1 MPSANSVDEV
11 NAVTARAD
19 FFYFF
24 LQNIRE
30 PQWPRRTFATAF
42 ENGESAPQLQKNCA
56 SAPLQKLRSR
66 WAETPFRRQK
76 DVKLLNTTKTMA
88 IKIKA
93 IEKKMTVGTH
103 AGEYRYQMQPELYSA
118 LTQDKVIRE
127 AALRSGVSQGVMQ
140 ACWDAAG
147 EVIKAWATEGHS
159 VALPGLGTMR
169 FGLSAGTVSNVNDV
183 KTGLIKTRRIVF
195 TPNTG
200 LKQEL
205 KDTAIQI
212 TCYDRNGDIVRRVTS
227 TSGDVVTEPDTDST
241 TDSEDS
247 GNVGTSQG
255 GSQDSDNSTSQGG
268 SGSSESG
275 SGSST
280 TGGSTSNG
288 GSSDSGSGSG
298 NSGSQSDGGTSGD
311 GGSGGGD
318 NGYSFG

>member
-1 MPSANSVDEV
+1 
-11 NAVTARAD
+11 
-19 FFYFF
+19 
-24 LQNIRE
+24 
-30 PQWPRRTFATAF
+30 
-42 ENGESAPQLQKNCA
+42 
-56 SAPLQKLRSR
+56 
-66 WAETPFRRQK
+66 
-76 DVKLLNTTKTMA
+76 MA

-93 IEKKMTVGTH
+93 IEKKMTVGIHKDT
-103 AGEYRYQMQPELYSA
+103 YRYQMQPELYSA

-195 TPNTG
+195 TPNTS

-227 TSGDVVTEPDTDST
+227 TSGDVVTEPDVDST
-241 TDSEDS
+241 D
-247 GNVGTSQG
+247 
-255 GSQDSDNSTSQGG
+255 DNEN
-268 SGSSESG
+268 SGSSQNG
-275 SGSST
+275 SG
-280 TGGSTSNG
+280 SNG
-288 GSSDSGSGSG
+288 GSSG
-298 NSGSQSDGGTSGD
+298 NTGTVTPGIGEGD
-311 GGSGGGD
+311 EG
-318 NGYSFG
+318 